1 MHRLIIVNLKRVNAF
16 LKINMLFIQI
26 QLLHLLCDFVNV
38 DEAQKMIEPSHIVV
52 LVIEDEWKVAI

>member
-1 MHRLIIVNLKRVNAF
+1 
-16 LKINMLFIQI
+16 MLFIQI